1 MWGFKSYTD
10 EFYILEIQKENMK
23 VINHFHTYC
32 RDYFRKTYKKL
43 FQEENLEDD
52 FFQESFVKLWKE
64 IRRCSIFVQNN
75 QIYKRNAAGEIN
87 LLKCSLRTYLID
99 ITKNDYNQYLRKKEV
114 SADTVSSDTVIP
126 GGMPVGIYLETEG
139 VMVLGTEKIT
149 GADGKMTEPARHLV
163 KAGDYIVE
171 CNGKKIA
178 DKKRLQDTLKKLDA
192 EEVVLKL
199 RRDSGYLDVKI
210 KPVRNKKN
218 QYMLGIWVRDNAQ
231 GLGTVTFLNTDSRF
245 GALGHGIHDTDTNT
259 LMEIKD
265 GRVYETSIRS
275 IQKGAGGE
283 PGGIEG
289 IIVYNRY
296 NVLGTIDKN
305 TDCGIFGTLERT
317 DNLFRN
323 TEPVGIMAT
332 DEIKKGD
339 AVIRCCVEGKV
350 KEYKIRITKTDKHTK
365 EENKGLEIKVTDP
378 ELLEITGGIIQGMS
392 GAPILQNGKIAGA
405 VTHVFVNDPA
415 RGYGIF
421 IENMLKHV
429 E

>member
-1 MWGFKSYTD
+1 MRKYWYRRFLLVLLVLS
-10 EFYILEIQKENMK
+10 ILG
-23 VINHFHTYC
+23 Y
-32 RDYFRKTYKKL
+32 
-43 FQEENLEDD
+43 
-52 FFQESFVKLWKE
+52 
-64 IRRCSIFVQNN
+64 
-75 QIYKRNAAGEIN
+75 AGYE
-87 LLKCSLRTYLID
+87 
-99 ITKNDYNQYLRKKEV
+99 ITKRQEQGRKKEV

-265 GRVYETSIRS
+265 GRVYETSIRN

-305 TDCGIFGTLERT
+305 IDCGIFGTLERT

>member
-1 MWGFKSYTD
+1 M
-10 EFYILEIQKENMK
+10 
-23 VINHFHTYC
+23 
-32 RDYFRKTYKKL
+32 RKY
-43 FQEENLEDD
+43 
-52 FFQESFVKLWKE
+52 WY
-64 IRRCSIFVQNN
+64 RRFLLVLLVLSVLG
-75 QIYKRNAAGEIN
+75 YAGYE
-87 LLKCSLRTYLID
+87 
-99 ITKNDYNQYLRKKEV
+99 ITKRQEQGRKKEV

-149 GADGKMTEPARHLV
+149 GADGKITEPARHLV

-178 DKKRLQDTLKKLDA
+178 DKKRLQDTLKNLDA

-339 AVIRCCVEGKV
+339 AVGQNTQPWDVGTLCATERMLNEVLRQNACLSLRQLAVNGHDMQALGLDGAAIGEMLSYLLDAVLDDESRNRRETLLRLART
-350 KEYKIRITKTDKHTK
+350 EM
-365 EENKGLEIKVTDP
+365 EEK
-378 ELLEITGGIIQGMS
+378 
-392 GAPILQNGKIAGA
+392 
-405 VTHVFVNDPA
+405 
-415 RGYGIF
+415 YGQHR
-421 IENMLKHV
+421 E
-429 E
+429 

>member
-1 MWGFKSYTD
+1 MVIGTGKVTD
-10 EFYILEIQKENMK
+10 ENGSE
-23 VINHFHTYC
+23 
-32 RDYFRKTYKKL
+32 
-43 FQEENLEDD
+43 
-52 FFQESFVKLWKE
+52 
-64 IRRCSIFVQNN
+64 
-75 QIYKRNAAGEIN
+75 A
-87 LLKCSLRTYLID
+87 
-99 ITKNDYNQYLRKKEV
+99 
-114 SADTVSSDTVIP
+114 
-126 GGMPVGIYLETEG
+126 
-139 VMVLGTEKIT
+139 
-149 GADGKMTEPARHLV
+149 EPAYGILQS
-163 KAGDYIVE
+163 GDYIE
-171 CNGKKIA
+171 AINGKPLS
-178 DKKRLQDTLKKLDA
+178 DKEALITNLNRMGESEALLRVRRAGKELELSVDTVKTEDGSRKLGA
-192 EEVVLKL
+192 
-199 RRDSGYLDVKI
+199 
-210 KPVRNKKN
+210 
-218 QYMLGIWVRDNAQ
+218 WVRDDTQ
-231 GLGTVTFLNTDSRF
+231 GIGTMTYVKPDGVF

-323 TEPVGIMAT
+323 TEPVGIIAT

>member
-1 MWGFKSYTD
+1 MRKYWYRRFLLVLLVLS
-10 EFYILEIQKENMK
+10 ILG
-23 VINHFHTYC
+23 Y
-32 RDYFRKTYKKL
+32 
-43 FQEENLEDD
+43 
-52 FFQESFVKLWKE
+52 
-64 IRRCSIFVQNN
+64 
-75 QIYKRNAAGEIN
+75 AGYE
-87 LLKCSLRTYLID
+87 
-99 ITKNDYNQYLRKKEV
+99 ITKRQEQGRKKEV

-265 GRVYETSIRS
+265 GRVYETSIRN

-429 E
+429 EQLEYCRCRSGFYDSIFLFENYRNYIIKLDMIIKGQGGIT

>member
-1 MWGFKSYTD
+1 M
-10 EFYILEIQKENMK
+10 
-23 VINHFHTYC
+23 
-32 RDYFRKTYKKL
+32 RKY
-43 FQEENLEDD
+43 
-52 FFQESFVKLWKE
+52 WY
-64 IRRCSIFVQNN
+64 RRC
-75 QIYKRNAAGEIN
+75 
-87 LLKCSLRTYLID
+87 LIVVLVLSVLCY
-99 ITKNDYNQYLRKKEV
+99 TGYTVWEQQEQGRKEEV

-126 GGMPVGIYLETEG
+126 GGMPIGIYLETEG

-149 GADGKMTEPARHLV
+149 GPDGERLEPARHLV
-163 KAGDYIVE
+163 KTGDYIVE
-171 CNGKKIA
+171 CNGTKIT
-178 DKKRLQDTLKKLDA
+178 DKKELQKALKKLDS
-192 EEVVLKL
+192 EEVILKL
-199 RRDSGYLDVKI
+199 RRNAEYLDVKV
-210 KPVRNKKN
+210 KPVQNKKN

-231 GLGTVTFLNTDSRF
+231 GLGTVTFLNSDSRF

-259 LMEIKD
+259 LMEIKN

-275 IQKGAGGE
+275 IQKGTGGE

-305 TDCGIFGTLERT
+305 TDCGIFGTLDRT
-317 DNLFRN
+317 DNLFQN
-323 TEPVGIMAT
+323 TDPVSVMPT

-350 KEYKIRITKTDKHTK
+350 KEYKIRITKIDKHTK
-365 EENKGLEIKVTDP
+365 EENKGLEIEVTDP

-392 GAPILQNGKIAGA
+392 GAPILQDGKIAGA

-415 RGYGIF
+415 KGYGIF

>member
-1 MWGFKSYTD
+1 M
-10 EFYILEIQKENMK
+10 
-23 VINHFHTYC
+23 
-32 RDYFRKTYKKL
+32 RKY
-43 FQEENLEDD
+43 
-52 FFQESFVKLWKE
+52 WY
-64 IRRCSIFVQNN
+64 RRFLLVLLVLSVLG
-75 QIYKRNAAGEIN
+75 YAGYE
-87 LLKCSLRTYLID
+87 
-99 ITKNDYNQYLRKKEV
+99 ITKRQEQGRKKEV

-149 GADGKMTEPARHLV
+149 GADGKMTEP
-163 KAGDYIVE
+163 
-171 CNGKKIA
+171 
-178 DKKRLQDTLKKLDA
+178 